1 MPDTLIKVLTRQV
14 TFACLQ
20 VANEIKENTKK
31 SWGSAAEEAKKL
43 AKDVTEKVK
52 STVGSG

>member
-1 MPDTLIKVLTRQV
+1 MTPHV
-14 TFACLQ
+14 Q

-43 AKDVTEKVK
+43 ARDVTQKVK
-52 STVGSG
+52 STVGSD